1 MRRILLLSLALPFTL
16 LATRAA
22 AQTCVGMPSF
32 SSGRM
37 QVAGGGTFADGA
49 SSFGG
54 TFGYG
59 TPKGLYGKAGIGTTS
74 YDALSGSSFDLNL
87 GGGYQI
93 PLHAS
98 RMAEVCPVASLSVGS
113 GPNNVLGSGVDM
125 SSRTLAF
132 GASVGGLVGHSTQM
146 QILPNASFQFAN
158 TRATADDGTT
168 SASASESY
176 GLLTLGTGFVFSSRF
191 SVNPSVSIPVGLD
204 GSSTSFGLS
213 GAINFGR

>member
-16 LATRAA
+16 LTTKAA

-37 QVAGGGTFADGA
+37 QVTGGGSFMDGA

-59 TPKGLYGKAGIGTTS
+59 TPKGLYGKAGVGTTS
-74 YDALSGSSFDLNL
+74 YDALDGSSFDLNV

-93 PLHAS
+93 PLQTS
-98 RMAEVCPVASLSVGS
+98 RTAELCPVASLSIGS
-113 GPNNVLGSGVDM
+113 GPNDVFGSGVDM
-125 SSRTLAF
+125 SSRTFAF
-132 GASVGGLVGHSTQM
+132 GAAIGALVGHSSRM
-146 QILPNASFQFAN
+146 QILPNASFQLAN
-158 TRATADDGTT
+158 ARVSVDDGTNST
-168 SASASESY
+168 AGSESY
-176 GLLTLGTGFVFSSRF
+176 GLLTLGTGFVINSRF
-191 SVNPSVSIPVGLD
+191 SVNPSISVPVGLD
-204 GSSTSFGLS
+204 GSSASFGLS

>member
-16 LATRAA
+16 LATKAA
-22 AQTCVGMPSF
+22 AQTCAGMPSF

-37 QVAGGGTFADGA
+37 QVTGGGTFVDGA

-59 TPKGLYGKAGIGTTS
+59 TPKGLYGKAGVGTTS
-74 YDALSGSSFDLNL
+74 YDALDGSSFDLSV

-93 PLHAS
+93 PLQTS
-98 RMAEVCPVASLSVGS
+98 RTAELCPVASLSIGS
-113 GPNNVLGSGVDM
+113 GPNDVQGSGIDM
-125 SSRTLAF
+125 SSRTFSF
-132 GASVGGLVGHSTQM
+132 GAAVGALVGRSSRM
-146 QILPNASFQFAN
+146 QIVPNASFQFAN
-158 TRATADDGTT
+158 TRAKIDDGTT
-168 SASASESY
+168 SVAGSESY
-176 GLLTLGTGFVFSSRF
+176 GLLTLGTGFVINSRF
-191 SVNPSVSIPVGLD
+191 SVNPSISVPMGLD

>member
-1 MRRILLLSLALPFTL
+1 MRRILLLSLALPFAL
-16 LATRAA
+16 LTSKAT

-32 SSGRM
+32 SNGQM
-37 QVAGGGTFADGA
+37 QVAGGGSFTDGA

-59 TPKGLYGKAGIGTTS
+59 TPKALYGKAGIGATS
-74 YDALSGSSFDLNL
+74 YDALSGSSFDLTL

-93 PLHAS
+93 PLRTS
-98 RMAEVCPVASLSVGS
+98 RMAQVCPIASLSFGS
-113 GPNNVLGSGVDM
+113 GPKNVLSSGVDM
-125 SSRTLAF
+125 SSRTFAF
-132 GASVGGLVGHSTQM
+132 GAAIGGLVGHSTQM

-158 TRATADDGTT
+158 TRAVADDGTT
-168 SASASESY
+168 STAASEGY
-176 GLLTLGTGFVFSSRF
+176 GLLTLGTGFVFNSRF
-191 SVNPSVSIPVGLD
+191 SVNPSLSFPMGLN